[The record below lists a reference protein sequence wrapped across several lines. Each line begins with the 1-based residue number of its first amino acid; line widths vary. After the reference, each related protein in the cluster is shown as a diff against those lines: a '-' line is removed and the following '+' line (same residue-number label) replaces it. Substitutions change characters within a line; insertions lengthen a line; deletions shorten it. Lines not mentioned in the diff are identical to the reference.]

1 MEEHLAC
8 GLYPALET
16 AKSKDLDP
24 FHFMHRMFEE
34 LPEAGTEEIL
44 EKLLP
49 WNMTGIPSYKSQA
62 CEN

>member
-1 MEEHLAC
+1 
-8 GLYPALET
+8 
-16 AKSKDLDP
+16 
-24 FHFMHRMFEE
+24 MHRMFEE

-49 WNMTGIPSYKSQA
+49 WNMTGIPSNKSQA